1 MHDKKNRPKLE
12 KDGVAIVATLRKLG
26 IDRME
31 VNYPIL
37 NLIIMHWQIVFI
49 LYGWMI
55 SLGNMKN
62 IHDKLL
68 DISTFNGVTISL

>member
-1 MHDKKNRPKLE
+1 MEKYVLCSVFANSIMEGCELFPQLTYNNMDYKTMHDKKNRPKLE

-37 NLIIMHWQIVFI
+37 NLIIMH
-49 LYGWMI
+49 
-55 SLGNMKN
+55 
-62 IHDKLL
+62 
-68 DISTFNGVTISL
+68 